1 MVHVYNMCMTYSEDL
16 RIKSLDYIENGGSKA
31 EASRIFG
38 VTTQTLFNWIKRKRK
53 GNLPPKRTKK
63 RRPYKIEEEKLKDY
77 IRANPDSYLRE
88 IAEELGVAP
97 STVFYGCKRL
107 KITLKK
113 RRRFTRKGM
122 KKREPSSKK
131 N

>member
-1 MVHVYNMCMTYSEDL
+1 MTYSQDL
-16 RIKSLDYIENGGSKA
+16 RTKALDYIENGSSKA

-38 VTTQTLFNWIKRKRK
+38 VTTQTLFNWIKRKK
-53 GNLPPKRTKK
+53 QGKLPPKQTRK
-63 RRPYKIEEEKLKDY
+63 RVPYRIEEEKLKDY
-77 IRANPDSYLRE
+77 IAANPDSYLRE
-88 IAEELGVAP
+88 IAKEFDLAI

-113 RRRFTRKGM
+113 RHHSTRKGM
-122 KKREPSSKK
+122 KKRDWSSRK

>member
-1 MVHVYNMCMTYSEDL
+1 MTYSHDL
-16 RIKSLDYIENGGSKA
+16 RTKALDYIENGGSKA

-38 VTTQTLFNWIKRKRK
+38 VTTQTLFNWIKRRREGKLSPSRK
-53 GNLPPKRTKK
+53 KERL
-63 RRPYKIEEEKLKDY
+63 PYKIEEKKLKDY
-77 IRANPDSYLRE
+77 IKANPDSYLRE
-88 IAEELGVAP
+88 IAQELGLAI

-113 RRRFTRKGM
+113 RHRSTRKGT